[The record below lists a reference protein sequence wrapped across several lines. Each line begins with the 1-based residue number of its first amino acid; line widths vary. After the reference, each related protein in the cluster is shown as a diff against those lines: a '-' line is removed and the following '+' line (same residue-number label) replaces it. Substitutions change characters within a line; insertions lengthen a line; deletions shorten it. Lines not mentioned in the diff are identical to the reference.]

1 MFATH
6 ESALFSLLEAV
17 HLLLLLQWSTVLWT
31 HRTWK
36 ILTFGILCD
45 TDCLFSCPR
54 RTGFHV
60 DCPVS
65 TSIQTHALRH
75 LSSYTQQNK
84 TCIYLEW
91 PNATQF
97 LWVCVQQNLKAK
109 IGSSGFDFLFPHSVK
124 ITNTPFQG
132 ICSNQGHYWPPN
144 QLILWHCWVL
154 M

>member
-17 HLLLLLQWSTVLWT
+17 HLLLLSQWSTVLWT

-75 LSSYTQQNK
+75 LSSYMQQNK

-91 PNATQF
+91 PNATSF
-97 LWVCVQQNLKAK
+97 SGCVFSKTWKLKLEVLVST
-109 IGSSGFDFLFPHSVK
+109 SSFPILLKKQTPHSK
-124 ITNTPFQG
+124 E
-132 ICSNQGHYWPPN
+132 SA
-144 QLILWHCWVL
+144 LIKATTDHQIS
-154 M
+154 